1 MVIIESKS
9 SLTAEE
15 LVSGFQLILNE
26 SRKDC
31 FKRFKLHVG
40 EKISTEV
47 FNEAF
52 SIIRSVKKQIPVAYY
67 ENGELKVIYT
77 TAEYEN

>member
-1 MVIIESKS
+1 MSNHK

-15 LVSGFQLILNE
+15 LVSGFQIIENE

-47 FNEAF
+47 FNESF
-52 SIIRSVKKQIPVAYY
+52 SLIRSVKKQIPVTYI

-77 TAEYEN
+77 ELNCED

>member
-1 MVIIESKS
+1 MESKS
-9 SLTAEE
+9 TLTAEE
-15 LVSGFQLILNE
+15 LVSGFQIIENE

-40 EKISTEV
+40 EKISTDV

-52 SIIRSVKKQIPVAYY
+52 SIIRSVKKQIPVTYI

-77 TAEYEN
+77 ELNCED

>member
-1 MVIIESKS
+1 MSNHK

-15 LVSGFQLILNE
+15 LVSGFQIIENE

>member
-1 MVIIESKS
+1 MSNHK
-9 SLTAEE
+9 SLTAKE
-15 LVSGFQLILNE
+15 LVSGFQIIENE

-31 FKRFKLHVG
+31 FKRFKVHVG
-40 EKISTEV
+40 EKINTEV

-52 SIIRSVKKQIPVAYY
+52 SIIRSIKKQIPVTYY

-77 TAEYEN
+77 ELSYEE

>member
-1 MVIIESKS
+1 MSNRK

-15 LVSGFQLILNE
+15 LVSGFQIIENE

-31 FKRFKLHVG
+31 FKRFKVHVG

-52 SIIRSVKKQIPVAYY
+52 SLIRSVKKQIPVTYI
-67 ENGELKVIYT
+67 ESGELKVIYT
-77 TAEYEN
+77 TSEYEN

>member
-1 MVIIESKS
+1 MSNHK

-47 FNEAF
+47 FNESF
-52 SIIRSVKKQIPVAYY
+52 SLIRSVKKQIPVTYI

-77 TAEYEN
+77 ELNCED

>member
-1 MVIIESKS
+1 MSNHK

-40 EKISTEV
+40 EKISTDV

-52 SIIRSVKKQIPVAYY
+52 SIIRSVKKQIPVTYI

-77 TAEYEN
+77 ELNCED